1 MARLILLAS
10 VMLMGSYTSADEL
23 YRWVDESG
31 SVHYSDIPVAVPSIE
46 KKKLGAGPADPDAGL
61 PYEIRR
67 AKQNFPVVLYVAENC
82 GEICQ
87 EARDLL
93 RKRGVPFE
101 EKNLKTQEDFAAF
114 KQLSGNEGVP
124 SLAVGKVW
132 LKGLQARQWNDEL
145 GAAGYPDIPTKP

>member
-10 VMLMGSYTSADEL
+10 MMLMASYTSAEEL

-31 SVHYSDIPVAVPSIE
+31 SVHYSDIPAAVPSLE

-61 PYEIRR
+61 PYEVLR
-67 AKQNFPVVLYVAENC
+67 ARKNFPVVLYVADNC

-93 RKRGVPFE
+93 RKRGIPFE
-101 EKNLKTQEDFAAF
+101 EKVLKTQEDFASF
-114 KQLSGNEGVP
+114 KKLSGSEGVP
-124 SLAVGKVW
+124 SLAVGKSW
-132 LKGLQARQWNDEL
+132 LKGFQAGQWHDEL
-145 GAAGYPDIPTKP
+145 SAAGYPAAAP